1 MRRIEPILGALLLLP
16 LAGGARAA
24 FEPVPQSPWLAAG
37 PASALYPRTPL
48 AMISSPVA
56 TGLLESAG
64 AAASASRPF
73 GLSELDR
80 CAVAGSCPLSEG
92 LAAGAALTLSGSG
105 RYCEF
110 SAVGSCSMVLFPRV
124 AAGASVAFRRLV
136 ISGYGSGAGFS
147 GDAGV
152 AFAPFD
158 GVRASGCVRGIFRT
172 DMGESGDPACPR
184 GIDAALGVCP
194 GRGVTVSV
202 GASRDEHTGMCM
214 SLATSFSPDPLLAL
228 GASMSTEPLRFS
240 FCLSAS
246 VSGIEAGYGYAGHE
260 TLPATH
266 SVSLC
271 WGGCASSPEPVDWG
285 GTEGDEAFPGFP
297 LDVNTASIEDFE
309 RIPGIGPAKASAIHA
324 WLRENGPVTCVEEL
338 IDVPG
343 VGPGTLRLLVQY
355 LVAE

>member
-1 MRRIEPILGALLLLP
+1 MRRIAPLLGALLLLP
-16 LAGGARAA
+16 HAGGARAA
-24 FEPVPQSPWLAAG
+24 FEPVPQSPWLASG

-48 AMISSPVA
+48 ALIYSPVA

-80 CAVAGSCPLSEG
+80 CAVAGSCRLSG
-92 LAAGAALTLSGSG
+92 GFTAGAAVTLSGSS
-105 RYCEF
+105 RYSEF
-110 SAVGSCSMVLFPRV
+110 SAIGGCAVVLVPRV
-124 AAGASVAFRRLV
+124 VAGASLALRRLV
-136 ISGYGSGAGFS
+136 ISGYGSGTGFS

-158 GVRASGCVRGIFRT
+158 GIRASGCVRGVFRT
-172 DMGESGDPACPR
+172 DIGESGDPSCPR
-184 GIDAALGVCP
+184 GVDAALGMSP

-202 GASRDEHTGMCM
+202 GASRDEHTGMCL

-228 GASMSTEPLRFS
+228 GASISTEPLRFS

-271 WGGCASSPEPVDWG
+271 WGRCASDPEPVDWG
-285 GTEGDEAFPGFP
+285 GPEGEDAFPGFP
-297 LDVNTASIEDFE
+297 LNVNTASREDFE
-309 RIPGIGPAKASAIHA
+309 RIPGIGPAKASAIDA
-324 WLRENGPVTCVEEL
+324 WLRENGPVACVEEL
-338 IDVPG
+338 LDVPG
-343 VGPGTLRLLVQY
+343 VGPGTLRVLMQY
-355 LVAE
+355 LVVE